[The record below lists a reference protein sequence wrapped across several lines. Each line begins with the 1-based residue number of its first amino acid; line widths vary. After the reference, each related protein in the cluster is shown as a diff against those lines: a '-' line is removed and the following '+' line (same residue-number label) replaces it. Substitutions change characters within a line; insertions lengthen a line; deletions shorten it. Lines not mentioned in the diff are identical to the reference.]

1 MYPMRV
7 IISLIINSIID
18 SRSGVFLGLFAF
30 LVDSR
35 YFSCYYVIG
44 RNMFREGEFPCH
56 EAYIM
61 KHIVCCLLVV
71 VYAMETKSIDIVGT
85 GLDIKPRVRLLVFVR
100 KYEII

>member
-1 MYPMRV
+1 MLLEEICFVKGNFRV
-7 IISLIINSIID
+7 
-18 SRSGVFLGLFAF
+18 
-30 LVDSR
+30 
-35 YFSCYYVIG
+35 
-44 RNMFREGEFPCH
+44 
-56 EAYIM
+56 M